1 MPSTMVLNMAD
12 PGVKKIVDGWADNTE
27 YEATV
32 KIRTGAGPQRNVAEV
47 IEFIPEDAEESPET
61 ETEEEP
67 MSMKGK
73 TPMKGKMGIKVKY
86 F

>member
-1 MPSTMVLNMAD
+1 MPSTMVFDRSD
-12 PGVKKIVDGWADNTE
+12 PGVKKMVDGWADNTE
-27 YEATV
+27 YEAAV

-73 TPMKGKMGIKVKY
+73 MPMKGKMGMKVEY
-86 F
+86 